1 MDIVTLIIG
10 GGMLILIGG
19 VSAEGLWRKLRSR
32 TATTA
37 PAYEAWQDDA
47 EWDAPAP
54 TTPHP
59 TPQATAPQAAYYPA
73 SPDVLPLQTWRD
85 ALDESPHLLIYGPSK
100 AGKSTLA
107 QAIVAMF
114 QGCEYVV
121 IDPMPNKPGESKW
134 GGIDF
139 VTLDEHGSDEYTS
152 IKAALA
158 AVQAEDQRRRKAMRV
173 ETFAPLVVIIDEV
186 LQLVDAL
193 GTAKNAE
200 GKSEPRMAQFIR
212 TMGATARHRNIK
224 IILLG
229 QGKNLSDLGLPSSTA
244 RNNYALIRVARNNAT
259 NERSAF
265 IDAGG
270 NEYAMDIR
278 HVPMLAQSAANRA
291 RLWLSH
297 RATQPQ
303 ETPDADAIL
312 ARLVGAGTAEKKAEN
327 GRYEGGTATGTA
339 DTDAENGGTDDYLII
354 ELVRRGLSA
363 NKVFEIV
370 GGTRG
375 DVLEKVRIARDKLGL
390 SA

>member
-1 MDIVTLIIG
+1 MDIATLIVG
-10 GGMLILIGG
+10 GAMLILVGG

-32 TATTA
+32 TATAA

-47 EWDAPAP
+47 AWDAPAP
-54 TTPHP
+54 PP
-59 TPQATAPQAAYYPA
+59 PQAAPQATYYPA
-73 SPDVLPLQTWRD
+73 AADVLPLQTWRD

-139 VTLDEHGSDEYTS
+139 VTLDEHGNDEYAS
-152 IKAALA
+152 IKGALA

-173 ETFAPLVVIIDEV
+173 ETFVPLVVIIDEV

-193 GTAKNAE
+193 GSTKNAE

-212 TMGATARHRNIK
+212 TMGTTARHRNIK
-224 IILLG
+224 IVLLG

-259 NERSAF
+259 NERSAY

-297 RATQPQ
+297 RAMGQQ
-303 ETPDADAIL
+303 ETPDADELLSRIFDTGSFEP
-312 ARLVGAGTAEKKAEN
+312 VTGKGGDGALSPAVTSAEPVT
-327 GRYEGGTATGTA
+327 EGV
-339 DTDAENGGTDDYLII
+339 
-354 ELVRRGLSA
+354 ELVDDEMIMALHAAGWSR
-363 NKVFEIV
+363 N
-370 GGTRG
+370 
-375 DVLEKVRIARDKLGL
+375 RIAAKMTTGNKQQRLDRIRSILGP
-390 SA
+390 A

>member
-1 MDIVTLIIG
+1 MDIATLIVG
-10 GGMLILIGG
+10 GAMLILVGG

-32 TATTA
+32 TATAA

-47 EWDAPAP
+47 AWDAPAP
-54 TTPHP
+54 PP
-59 TPQATAPQAAYYPA
+59 PQAAPQATYYPA
-73 SPDVLPLQTWRD
+73 AADVLPLQTWRD
-85 ALDESPHLLIYGPSK
+85 ALDESPHLLVYGPSK

-139 VTLDEHGSDEYTS
+139 VTLDEHGNDEYAS
-152 IKAALA
+152 IKGALA

-173 ETFAPLVVIIDEV
+173 ETFVPLVVIIDEV

-193 GTAKNAE
+193 GSTKNAE

-224 IILLG
+224 IVLLG

-259 NERSAF
+259 NERSAY

-297 RATQPQ
+297 RAMGQQ
-303 ETPDADAIL
+303 ETPDADELLSRIFDTGSFEP
-312 ARLVGAGTAEKKAEN
+312 VTGKGGDGALSPAVTSAEPVT
-327 GRYEGGTATGTA
+327 EGV
-339 DTDAENGGTDDYLII
+339 
-354 ELVRRGLSA
+354 ELVDDEMIMALHAAGWSR
-363 NKVFEIV
+363 N
-370 GGTRG
+370 
-375 DVLEKVRIARDKLGL
+375 RIAAKMTTGNKQQRLDRIRSILGP
-390 SA
+390 A

>member
-1 MDIVTLIIG
+1 MDIATIIVG
-10 GGMLILIGG
+10 GAMLILVGG

-32 TATTA
+32 TATAA
-37 PAYEAWQDDA
+37 PVYDAWQDEA
-47 EWDAPAP
+47 AWDAPAP
-54 TTPHP
+54 T
-59 TPQATAPQAAYYPA
+59 APQAAPQATYYPA
-73 SPDVLPLQTWRD
+73 AADVLPLQMWRD
-85 ALDESPHLLIYGPSK
+85 ALDESPHLLVYGPSK

-139 VTLDEHGSDEYTS
+139 VTLDEHGNDEYAS
-152 IKAALA
+152 IKGALA

-193 GTAKNAE
+193 GSTKNAE
-200 GKSEPRMAQFIR
+200 GKNEPRMAQFIR

-259 NERSAF
+259 NERSAY

-297 RATQPQ
+297 RAMVQQ

-312 ARLVGAGTAEKKAEN
+312 ARLMGSGTAEKKAEN
-327 GRYEGGTATGTA
+327 GRYGGGTETGTI
-339 DTDAENGGTDDYLII
+339 DTDAENGGTDEYLIL

-375 DVLEKVRIARDKLGL
+375 DVLEKVRIAREKLGL
-390 SA
+390 N

>member
-1 MDIVTLIIG
+1 MDIATLIVG
-10 GGMLILIGG
+10 GAMLILVGG

-32 TATTA
+32 TATAA

-47 EWDAPAP
+47 AWDAPAP
-54 TTPHP
+54 PP
-59 TPQATAPQAAYYPA
+59 PQAAPQATYYPA
-73 SPDVLPLQTWRD
+73 AADVLPLQTWRD
-85 ALDESPHLLIYGPSK
+85 ALDESPHLLVYGPSK

-139 VTLDEHGSDEYTS
+139 VTLDEHGNDEYAS
-152 IKAALA
+152 IKGALA

-193 GTAKNAE
+193 GSTKNAE

-224 IILLG
+224 IVLLG

-259 NERSAF
+259 NERSAY

-297 RATQPQ
+297 RAMGQQ
-303 ETPDADAIL
+303 ETPDADELLSRIFDTGSFEP
-312 ARLVGAGTAEKKAEN
+312 VTGKGGEGALSPAVTSAEPVT
-327 GRYEGGTATGTA
+327 EGV
-339 DTDAENGGTDDYLII
+339 
-354 ELVRRGLSA
+354 ELVDDEMIMALHAAGWSR
-363 NKVFEIV
+363 N
-370 GGTRG
+370 
-375 DVLEKVRIARDKLGL
+375 RIAAKMTTGNKQQRLDRIRSILGP
-390 SA
+390 A

>member
-1 MDIVTLIIG
+1 MDIATLIVG
-10 GGMLILIGG
+10 GAMLILVGG

-32 TATTA
+32 TATAA

-47 EWDAPAP
+47 AWDAPAP
-54 TTPHP
+54 PP
-59 TPQATAPQAAYYPA
+59 PQAAPQATYYPA
-73 SPDVLPLQTWRD
+73 AADVLPLQTWRD

-139 VTLDEHGSDEYTS
+139 VTLDEHGNDEYAS
-152 IKAALA
+152 IKGALA

-173 ETFAPLVVIIDEV
+173 ETFVPLVVIIDEV

-193 GTAKNAE
+193 GSTKNAE

-224 IILLG
+224 IVLLG

-259 NERSAF
+259 NERSAY

-297 RATQPQ
+297 RAMGQQ
-303 ETPDADAIL
+303 ETPDADELLSRIFDTGSFEP
-312 ARLVGAGTAEKKAEN
+312 VTGKGGDGALSPAVTSAEPVT
-327 GRYEGGTATGTA
+327 EGV
-339 DTDAENGGTDDYLII
+339 
-354 ELVRRGLSA
+354 ELVDDEMIMALHAAGWSR
-363 NKVFEIV
+363 N
-370 GGTRG
+370 
-375 DVLEKVRIARDKLGL
+375 RIAAKMTTGNKQQRLDRIRSILGP
-390 SA
+390 A

>member
-1 MDIVTLIIG
+1 MKKIGILHGKERSFPQALIERINAMNEPG
-10 GGMLILIGG
+10 
-19 VSAEGLWRKLRSR
+19 
-32 TATTA
+32 
-37 PAYEAWQDDA
+37 P
-47 EWDAPAP
+47 APAP
-54 TTPHP
+54 PP
-59 TPQATAPQAAYYPA
+59 VVAAPPVAAAPQVAYYPA

-139 VTLDEHGSDEYTS
+139 VTLDEYGSDEYTS

-173 ETFAPLVVIIDEV
+173 ETFVPLVVIIDEV

-193 GTAKNAE
+193 GSTKNAE

-224 IILLG
+224 IVLLG

-259 NERSAF
+259 NERSAY

-297 RATQPQ
+297 RAMGQQ
-303 ETPDADAIL
+303 ETPDADELLSRIFDTGSFEP
-312 ARLVGAGTAEKKAEN
+312 VTGKGGDGALSPAVTSAEPVT
-327 GRYEGGTATGTA
+327 EGV
-339 DTDAENGGTDDYLII
+339 
-354 ELVRRGLSA
+354 ELVDDEMIMALHAAGWSR
-363 NKVFEIV
+363 N
-370 GGTRG
+370 
-375 DVLEKVRIARDKLGL
+375 RIAAKMTTGNKQQRLDRIRSILGP
-390 SA
+390 A

>member
-1 MDIVTLIIG
+1 MDIATIIVG
-10 GGMLILIGG
+10 GAMLILVGG

-32 TATTA
+32 TATAA
-37 PAYEAWQDDA
+37 PVYDAWQDEA
-47 EWDAPAP
+47 AWDAPAP
-54 TTPHP
+54 T
-59 TPQATAPQAAYYPA
+59 APQAAPQATYYPA
-73 SPDVLPLQTWRD
+73 AADVLPLQMWRD
-85 ALDESPHLLIYGPSK
+85 ALDESPHLLVYGPSK

-139 VTLDEHGSDEYTS
+139 VTLDEHGNDEYAS
-152 IKAALA
+152 IKGALA

-193 GTAKNAE
+193 GSTKNAE
-200 GKSEPRMAQFIR
+200 GKNEPRMAQFIR

-259 NERSAF
+259 NERSAY

-297 RATQPQ
+297 RAMVQQ

-312 ARLVGAGTAEKKAEN
+312 ARLMGGGTAEKKVEN
-327 GRYEGGTATGTA
+327 GRYGGGTETGTI
-339 DTDAENGGTDDYLII
+339 DTDAENGSTDEYLIL

-375 DVLEKVRIARDKLGL
+375 DVLEKVRIAREKLGL
-390 SA
+390 N